1 MSIVEGVPLNLGL
14 GDEELIAMLAI
25 SGGLFIAIMTI
36 VLGTVKSVLRSRD
49 RERTRREVAAYV
61 AEGSISPQD
70 AKEILEAGMPHWEK
84 GCRKA

>member
-1 MSIVEGVPLNLGL
+1 MSITEGLPLNLGL
-14 GDEELIAMLAI
+14 GDDELIAMLAI
-25 SGGLFIAIMTI
+25 SGGLFVAVLSI
-36 VLGTVKSVLRSRD
+36 VLCSVKSVLRSRD